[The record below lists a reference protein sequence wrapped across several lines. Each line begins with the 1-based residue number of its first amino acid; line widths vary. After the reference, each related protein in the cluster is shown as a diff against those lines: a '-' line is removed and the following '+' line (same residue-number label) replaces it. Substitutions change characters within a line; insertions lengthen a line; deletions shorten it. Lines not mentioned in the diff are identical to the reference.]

1 MLVPLLS
8 FAIGVCLLFA
18 SFLIFRGLPLINR
31 LPILPNLKNNL
42 LFVWGNGLIALA
54 AMLGVAGYYNI
65 FRGDDLRLGRL
76 VLFLLGIVASGLG
89 IIETLD
95 DRNPLKKLDIRD
107 NLKGQGSLQII
118 RYGLTAIAILPIITI
133 FLIAWNDYN
142 YGGDAFMYH
151 VPFAARLWGI
161 VTPEQY
167 TFEYFTENRLL
178 GFPLLANW
186 LMGLFWK
193 ITGRIEATNLVAY
206 FSLIALIIYLV
217 KVPKIPFYLAVLSML
232 AIPMVHMHAARS
244 YIDLPGNVAIS
255 AVIITLYLLYLK
267 KIEFNWKSILILF
280 VGAFTAANIKLQ
292 LVPIVFLLVL
302 TSLPLFV
309 RHYWQ
314 REKPRSENFIQLGKV
329 FGLGF
334 LASLLIFYTPIKNIA
349 LYQNPVYPVKITIA
363 GQALNHTE
371 SSPEFMHP
379 NIRKLPPPL
388 RWGRSVLE
396 INAFDERRPW
406 PWTLAMDFISWNEE
420 RFGMGGYFGAYV
432 IFNVVLLGVLSWKFW
447 GQETKLAL
455 IFLAAMTGVTVWM
468 PQSYELRYYMYWMIV
483 FVSLNT
489 YLVCQYAR
497 EHKSIRNPLKP
508 EYFGLVALIF
518 TLIFVDK
525 TGKFFTWPSFQDLNQ
540 QLATTDF
547 MVKEDLFKQ
556 IKDGDKVCIVEKAPF
571 SFFYSSY
578 FHPGRNYH
586 VRAEFNLED
595 ERMKDKCE
603 GYKIL
608 R

>member
-8 FAIGVCLLFA
+8 FAMGGGLLFV
-18 SFLIFRGLPLINR
+18 SFLIYRGLPLIHR
-31 LPILPNLKNNL
+31 LPVIPNLKNNL
-42 LFVWGNGLIALA
+42 LFFWGNALIALG

-65 FRGDDLRLGRL
+65 FRGDDLRLGRI

-95 DRNPLKKLDIRD
+95 ESNPLKKLDIRD
-107 NLKGQGSLQII
+107 NLRGQGGLKVI
-118 RYGLTAIAILPIITI
+118 RYGLTAIAIVPIITI

-178 GFPLLANW
+178 GFPILANW
-186 LMGLFWK
+186 LMGFFWK

-206 FSLIALIIYLV
+206 FSFIILIIYLV

-244 YIDLPGNVAIS
+244 YIDLPGNVAMS
-255 AVIITLYLLYLK
+255 VVILTLYLLYLK
-267 KIEFNWKSILILF
+267 KIDLNLKNILILF
-280 VGAFTAANIKLQ
+280 GGAFAVANIKLQ
-292 LVPIVFLLVL
+292 LIPLVFLLML
-302 TSLPLFV
+302 ASLPLFIC
-309 RHYWQ
+309 HYWDRDKQ
-314 REKPRSENFIQLGKV
+314 KSENILQLSKV
-329 FGLGF
+329 FGVGC

-363 GQALNHTE
+363 GHELNHTE

-379 NIRKLPPPL
+379 NIKKLPPPL

-396 INAFDERRPW
+396 INAFDARRPW

-432 IFNVVLLGVLSWKFW
+432 IFNLVLLGILAWKFW
-447 GQETKLAL
+447 GMETKTAL

-489 YLVCQYAR
+489 YLVCQYAVNR
-497 EHKSIRNPLKP
+497 PSIRNPIKP

-518 TLIFVDK
+518 ALIFVHK
-525 TGKFFTWPSFQDLNQ
+525 TNKFFTWPSFQDLNQ
-540 QLATTDF
+540 QLATADW
-547 MVKEDLFKQ
+547 MVKKEIYSQ
-556 IKDGDKVCIVEKAPF
+556 IKDGDHVCIVEKAPF
-571 SFFYSSY
+571 SFFYSAY
-578 FHPGRNYH
+578 FHPGRNYS
-586 VRAEFNLED
+586 VRSEFNLED
-595 ERMKDKCE
+595 ERMKNKCE
-603 GYKIL
+603 GLKIL